1 MSSSSDGQS
10 DEPEFTDPNV
20 DVDYGASLT
29 STLSTS
35 LTEDSSV
42 SSGVSDGDLVTDAS
56 NSTLENGNSIAEI
69 ANCDFNWP
77 DS

>member
-56 NSTLENGNSIAEI
+56 NEFKNSTLENGNSIAEI
-69 ANCDFNWP
+69 ANCDFN
-77 DS
+77 